1 MAAHPTLL
9 SFLFNYADT
18 CLNVGGEI
26 IFWDEFNVRY
36 NFIAVD
42 YLVYTN
48 EVLGNIWESYNIQL
62 IGAAVIIA
70 VATIFLSVRKK
81 ITASQQVSMRFGRR
95 TVFFFLFMLIPV
107 AGFSDE

>member
-1 MAAHPTLL
+1 MATHTALL

-81 ITASQQVSMRFGRR
+81 NNCFATGKYAFWKAYG
-95 TVFFFLFMLIPV
+95 FLFSFYVDTRSRI
-107 AGFSDE
+107 F